1 MAITYK
7 LQLKNISK
15 SFPGVKALDD
25 ISIDVRPGTVHAIVG
40 ENGAGKST
48 LMKILNGS
56 YLPDTGEIWIDGKRA
71 GIKTPQDAA
80 NLGIAMVW
88 QELSYVPYL
97 SVEENLFLNKLP
109 VKRGFVDWKTI
120 HQQALQI
127 LESED
132 LTFDPKTKLMD
143 LSVSDIQLLEIIK
156 MTNRNAQII
165 IMDEPTSSL
174 TQHETERLFEKIN
187 RMRKEGKT
195 ILYISHKMDE
205 IFRLS
210 DDVTVMRDGRK
221 IKTLPIDKIN
231 REEIISMM
239 VGREIKNIYPSRD
252 RNVGDV
258 MFEVRGLSSGKK
270 FQNIS
275 FNVRKG
281 EIVGFA
287 GLVGAGRTEIMRA
300 LAGLDR
306 CDSGEIYLE
315 GKAVNNQTV
324 GHAIAEGIM
333 MATEDR
339 RRYGL
344 IAVRSI
350 KENISLACLKK
361 LRIGPFVAWKKERS
375 EVQKYFNRMRV
386 KASSTNV
393 LAYTLSGGNQQK
405 VVLAKWM
412 MAQPKVFIMDE
423 PTRGID
429 VGAKYEIY
437 NLMNEI
443 VGEGKSIIM
452 ISSEMPELLGVCD
465 RIYVVHEGKISGE
478 VAYEEFSQELIMSY
492 ATGGK

>member
-1 MAITYK
+1 MDTAYK

-25 ISIDVRPGTVHAIVG
+25 VSIDIRQGTVHSIVG

-56 YLPDTGEIWIDGKRA
+56 LLPDSGEIWIDGQKS

-80 NLGIAMVW
+80 DLGVAMVW

-97 SVEENLFLNKLP
+97 SIEENLFLNKLP
-109 VKRGFVDWKTI
+109 VKRGLVDWKAVREST
-120 HQQALQI
+120 LEI
-127 LESED
+127 LAKEGLD
-132 LTFDPKTKLMD
+132 FDPRTKLMN

-156 MTNRNAQII
+156 MTGRNAQIV

-174 TQHETERLFEKIN
+174 TQHETERLFDKVN
-187 RMRKEGKT
+187 RMRGEGKT

-210 DDVTVMRDGRK
+210 DDITIMRDGKK
-221 IKTLPIDKIN
+221 IQTLPVDQVK
-231 REEIISMM
+231 REDIISMM
-239 VGREIKNIYPSRD
+239 VGRKIDNIYPSRESD
-252 RNVGDV
+252 VGDV
-258 MFEVRGLSSGKK
+258 ILDVQNLSGGKR
-270 FQNIS
+270 FQNVS
-275 FNVRKG
+275 FQVRRG
-281 EIVGFA
+281 EVVGFA

-300 LAGLDR
+300 LAGLDPYEEG
-306 CDSGEIYLE
+306 CVLLE
-315 GKAVNNQTV
+315 GKPVHNQTV
-324 GHAIAEGIM
+324 KGAIADGIM

-350 KENISLACLKK
+350 RENISLASLKNFCV
-361 LRIGPFVAWKKERS
+361 GPFVNQKKERQ
-375 EVQKYFNRMRV
+375 EVEIYFNRMRV
-386 KASSTNV
+386 KAPSVNILT
-393 LAYTLSGGNQQK
+393 YTLSGGNQQK

-412 MAQPKVFIMDE
+412 MAQPKLFIMDE

-443 VGEGKSIIM
+443 VSEGKSIIM
-452 ISSEMPELLGVCD
+452 ISSEMPELLSMCD
-465 RIYVVHEGKISGE
+465 RIYVVHEGRVTGE
-478 VAYEEFSQELIMSY
+478 VGRDEFSQELIMSY
-492 ATGGK
+492 ATGGE